1 MDGDSRGYIHS
12 GSVWKTSRDQKSST
26 HGPPR
31 QQTTGRLTRA
41 PPHRKPRKLRQ
52 SRSDNPPLSLRKKG
66 HRVTKGKWPVESKP
80 ISQASSQLASHWGPE
95 NCKMLHLLWPLL
107 LHRACGNPGPKCC
120 LPCAEPVGLART
132 ISLPRCPLCWKLL
145 GLQMRTETEIP
156 PKERSGWKKKIF
168 VRLQRLTNLQDWT
181 QEHY

>member
-26 HGPPR
+26 HSPPR
-31 QQTTGRLTRA
+31 QQTTGRLTHA

-52 SRSDNPPLSLRKKG
+52 SRSDKPPLSLRRKG
-66 HRVTKGKWPVESKP
+66 HRVTKGKWPVECKP
-80 ISQASSQLASHWGPE
+80 ISQASPQLASHWGPE

-120 LPCAEPVGLART
+120 VEVPPQGSCLPPMCRACGASEDHFPSQVSSLLEVAWAAAENWNWNTP
-132 ISLPRCPLCWKLL
+132 
-145 GLQMRTETEIP
+145 
-156 PKERSGWKKKIF
+156 
-168 VRLQRLTNLQDWT
+168 
-181 QEHY
+181 